1 MRARDW
7 GVVPTDRQRQLRGGE
22 ELGGAYDYELLD
34 ALKSIAKSAER
45 AAAALE
51 KLSPPGGRDRE
62 AIEAIVDERVKKM
75 FSDFPSS
82 SSHTRA
88 W

>member
-1 MRARDW
+1 MSRYE
-7 GVVPTDRQRQLRGGE
+7 TL
-22 ELGGAYDYELLD
+22 LLELLRSLD
-34 ALKSIAKSAER
+34 EKADRIAV
-45 AAAALE
+45 ALE

>member
-1 MRARDW
+1 MSEK
-7 GVVPTDRQRQLRGGE
+7 QKQLVE
-22 ELGGAYDYELLD
+22 DILTA
-34 ALKSIAKSAER
+34 S
-45 AAAALE
+45 E
-51 KLSPPGGRDRE
+51 KLPPPGGRDRE